1 MLLENLPYVVLE
13 LIALHLKRAFYI
25 TTLGSA
31 CSAWRTIIQSN
42 QRVLSNGLACGAGP
56 CCSGSDAYAHY
67 LSRFPSADTLRL
79 TGAGL
84 DLSAVTAPSLRE
96 LSVVL
101 GTFVP
106 STFVAMSQL
115 TSLELSTNR
124 LGNTI
129 ATIAPR
135 LGECVGLV
143 KLAIRNNG
151 IGLNATVVIA
161 PVIARLTRLTDLDLS
176 SNYIDHDCIE
186 VLLPHLTSLTALL
199 LSGNYINTADSRR
212 ALRSLT
218 RLGTLDMGRQIP
230 G

>member
-1 MLLENLPYVVLE
+1 MLLDDMPYVVLE

-31 CSAWRTIIQSN
+31 CSAWRTIIQSK
-42 QRVLSNGLACGAGP
+42 QRVLSNGLACDAGP

-67 LSRFPSADTLRL
+67 VSRFPSADTLRL

-124 LGNTI
+124 LGNNDQSI

-143 KLAIRNNG
+143 KLATFGDRLQTRRVH
-151 IGLNATVVIA
+151 IGNFNANLAMKLALQV
-161 PVIARLTRLTDLDLS
+161 
-176 SNYIDHDCIE
+176 NYCK
-186 VLLPHLTSLTALL
+186 
-199 LSGNYINTADSRR
+199 
-212 ALRSLT
+212 
-218 RLGTLDMGRQIP
+218 
-230 G
+230 